1 MTQPTDQ
8 AAPAHQRYAA
18 LIGEAEAAATLLDE
32 ETGETLAV
40 WTGIVSA
47 GA

>member
-1 MTQPTDQ
+1 MATQNPSEQ
-8 AAPAHQRYAA
+8 
-18 LIGEAEAAATLLDE
+18 EAAATLLDE